1 MEAATVGNRGR
12 KRPEWEK
19 AGGSGRWRKKQ
30 VEASGRLGIGWK
42 AEQLAER
49 VLAYGFGS
57 GCKSVAACGNG
68 KKRVCTVQRMKVG
81 GSGGKL
87 M

>member
-1 MEAATVGNRGR
+1 LKGKEGEETDGRAWQERKRVEEAGEGERVW

-19 AGGSGRWRKKQ
+19 AGGSGRWRRKQ

-49 VLAYGFGS
+49 VLAYGRGWKGMEADGS
-57 GCKSVAACGNG
+57 G
-68 KKRVCTVQRMKVG
+68 
-81 GSGGKL
+81 
-87 M
+87 